1 MKKSL
6 KLSVAVALAL
16 SSTAVYAT
24 NGVNLIGNTAKS
36 RAMGGVG
43 IGMPFG
49 ADNGLSNPALISSV
63 EATEVSFGGT
73 LFMPSVSTDGGIPS
87 NAPLPPTFTGG
98 MTDSEADTFI
108 VPEVGFAMKATDNF
122 YWGIGMWGASGL
134 GVDYRNATN
143 PGTANLVTNYQ
154 ILQLIVPLTYKTGG
168 LSLSVAPVVNY
179 GALDTQWTMYNPN
192 TLAVMGTQSAGV
204 SQDIALGA
212 NLGAAYQT
220 GALTL
225 GAVYKSSIKME
236 YEDQPALNADEVL
249 EPMFG
254 ITGATNWRL
263 DVPAEYGI
271 GASYVIGGKH
281 TIAADV
287 KNIAYGDTK
296 GWEDFGWDNQTV
308 IALGYQFDAGNYQ
321 LRVGYNYGKAPIEN
335 LGVTDP
341 ATAQA
346 NASRNF
352 FNAVGF
358 PATVEQHITLGGSYQ
373 FTKQLGLD
381 LAFTYAP
388 EKSVTYN
395 SFSPTTPTPTPIEI
409 NTDHSQTALTAG
421 LTFKF

>member
-63 EATEVSFGGT
+63 ENYEVSFGGT
-73 LFMPSVSTDGGIPS
+73 LFMPSVSTDAGAASANPPL
-87 NAPLPPTFTGG
+87 PLPPTANTG
-98 MTDSEADTFI
+98 MVDSEADTFI

-134 GVDYRNATN
+134 GVDYRNANNPVTN
-143 PGTANLVTNYQ
+143 ALVTNYQ
-154 ILQLIVPLTYKTGG
+154 ILQLVVPLTYKTGG

-179 GALDTQWTMYNPN
+179 GALDTNWE
-192 TLAVMGTQSAGV
+192 TLTGQTFSAGV
-204 SQDIALGA
+204 SQDIAIGA

-220 GALTL
+220 GGLTV
-225 GAVYKSSIKME
+225 GAVYKSEIEMN
-236 YEDQPALNADEVL
+236 YDGQPALDPTVL
-249 EPMFG
+249 AGFG
-254 ITGATNWRL
+254 ISGVTEGRL
-263 DVPAEYGI
+263 DVPAEYGV

-287 KNIAYGDTK
+287 KNIAYGGTT
-296 GWEDFGWDNQTV
+296 GWKEFGWDDQTV
-308 IALGYQFDAGNYQ
+308 IALGYQFDAGTWQ
-321 LRVGYNYGKAPIEN
+321 LRAGYNYGKAPIEN
-335 LGVTDP
+335 LNIMSDP
-341 ATAQA
+341 G
-346 NASRNF
+346 NAGRNY

-358 PATVEQHITLGGSYQ
+358 PATVEQHLTLGGSYQ
-373 FTKQLGLD
+373 FSKTMGLD

-388 EKSVTYN
+388 TEETSYDSAFDLNGDGIPDSMTAVKT
-395 SFSPTTPTPTPIEI
+395 E
-409 NTDHSQTALTAG
+409 HSQTALTAG